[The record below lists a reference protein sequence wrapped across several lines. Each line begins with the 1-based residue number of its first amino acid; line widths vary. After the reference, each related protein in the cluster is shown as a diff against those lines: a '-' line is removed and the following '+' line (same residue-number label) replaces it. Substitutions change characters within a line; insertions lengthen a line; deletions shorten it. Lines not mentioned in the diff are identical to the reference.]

1 MSAQFRC
8 GTPNRRLRILEP
20 GAGGKLLQGIDYL
33 EVLDHEATLLMSPPQ
48 RTLLVH
54 LFRPAA
60 GLAAANVALTGGVR
74 TTNIGVQW
82 AYPADAVPVGP
93 NGGTSIEVDYFSHLA
108 DAKKV
113 LVVRLDKFGDAS
125 TYTLA
130 ITGVNDLDPVLS
142 RVDFSFKVECP
153 SDFDCEQPVVCPPV
167 AAPPPPIDYQAR
179 DYQTFKQVMLD
190 RMSVIMPD
198 WQERNAADLG
208 VMVVE
213 LVAYTADRL
222 AYYQDAVATEAYLG
236 TARKRISMRR
246 HARLLDYFM
255 HEGANARAWVCLD
268 AAQDGATVRRVN
280 TDGSVTALLTRCVD
294 VPRLPTSQLTPL
306 LQQFSPLVF
315 EPMHDAVLYTAHN
328 TIRFYTWG
336 DDQCCLPR
344 GATRATLADNPANRL
359 RLMAGDVLVFE
370 ELRGRDTGLVPD
382 ADPTRRQAVRLISVT
397 PSASSSAADDAAATR
412 TPGALATDPLTGQ
425 AIVEIEWHADDALTF
440 PLCISTMVN
449 GLPVE
454 DVSGA
459 RGNVL
464 LVDHGRTITAEPL
477 QPAQVPAAG
486 RYRPQLS
493 TPEVTHAAPFDFF
506 AAQSASAAATLAQ
519 DPHQTIAEV
528 SLVGAE
534 TWTVRRDLLRSD
546 QFATDFVVEM
556 TEDGAGVL
564 RFGDGTLGRLPESNL
579 DATYRVGRGALG
591 NAGAEGI
598 AHILTPET
606 DIDGVRN
613 PLLATGGVDPESL
626 EQVRQYAPQAFR
638 TQLRAVTEADY
649 AAAAEAFAGV
659 KKAVARRSWTG
670 SWFTVFVTVDRV
682 GGAAL
687 DAKFRA
693 GLEAALEQ
701 VRLAGEDLELQ
712 DPALAPLDIQLVV
725 CVEPGY
731 RQDQVAQA
739 LLQTFSAG
747 ALPMGGVGFF
757 YPDNFTFGQPVY
769 LSEIVAAA
777 MKVPGVAFVDPTDPD
792 FRFTQ
797 LHVDATAASVKQGFI
812 DIGSLEVA
820 RLDNSPAAPENGT
833 FKLKL
838 MGGL

>member
-82 AYPADAVPVGP
+82 AHP
-93 NGGTSIEVDYFSHLA
+93 A

-306 LQQFSPLVF
+306 LQQFSPL
-315 EPMHDAVLYTAHN
+315 
-328 TIRFYTWG
+328 
-336 DDQCCLPR
+336 
-344 GATRATLADNPANRL
+344 
-359 RLMAGDVLVFE
+359 
-370 ELRGRDTGLVPD
+370 
-382 ADPTRRQAVRLISVT
+382 
-397 PSASSSAADDAAATR
+397 
-412 TPGALATDPLTGQ
+412 
-425 AIVEIEWHADDALTF
+425 
-440 PLCISTMVN
+440 
-449 GLPVE
+449 
-454 DVSGA
+454 
-459 RGNVL
+459 
-464 LVDHGRTITAEPL
+464 
-477 QPAQVPAAG
+477 
-486 RYRPQLS
+486 
-493 TPEVTHAAPFDFF
+493 
-506 AAQSASAAATLAQ
+506 
-519 DPHQTIAEV
+519 
-528 SLVGAE
+528 
-534 TWTVRRDLLRSD
+534 
-546 QFATDFVVEM
+546 
-556 TEDGAGVL
+556 
-564 RFGDGTLGRLPESNL
+564 
-579 DATYRVGRGALG
+579 
-591 NAGAEGI
+591 
-598 AHILTPET
+598 
-606 DIDGVRN
+606 
-613 PLLATGGVDPESL
+613 
-626 EQVRQYAPQAFR
+626 
-638 TQLRAVTEADY
+638 
-649 AAAAEAFAGV
+649 
-659 KKAVARRSWTG
+659 
-670 SWFTVFVTVDRV
+670 
-682 GGAAL
+682 
-687 DAKFRA
+687 
-693 GLEAALEQ
+693 
-701 VRLAGEDLELQ
+701 
-712 DPALAPLDIQLVV
+712 
-725 CVEPGY
+725 
-731 RQDQVAQA
+731 
-739 LLQTFSAG
+739 
-747 ALPMGGVGFF
+747 
-757 YPDNFTFGQPVY
+757 
-769 LSEIVAAA
+769 
-777 MKVPGVAFVDPTDPD
+777 
-792 FRFTQ
+792 
-797 LHVDATAASVKQGFI
+797 
-812 DIGSLEVA
+812 
-820 RLDNSPAAPENGT
+820 
-833 FKLKL
+833 
-838 MGGL
+838 